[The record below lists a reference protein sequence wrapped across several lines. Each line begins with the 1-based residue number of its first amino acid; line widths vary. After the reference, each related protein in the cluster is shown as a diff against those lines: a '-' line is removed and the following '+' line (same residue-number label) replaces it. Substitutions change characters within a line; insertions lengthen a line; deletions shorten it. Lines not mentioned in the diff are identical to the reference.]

1 MRAMTEYL
9 AEHLPIIEL
18 LIEELRLS
26 IKDHARELIDSL
38 QLYGM
43 DADTVR
49 AKLDMLGM
57 DVGELEET
65 WEPSPQFYKLFRR
78 IIRNRST
85 TGSVQ
90 TLVRTG
96 GQLEASYRTLDEMSF
111 YKNLNVYRD
120 YQNPTV
126 FGKDG
131 YFYTVYDPRYPV
143 SSNALIRNALPA
155 GYSLLFVTQFYGFE
169 GSDVIQYDTI
179 ITNAPLYK
187 DPYTEHLDN
196 DRVYISDFPGD
207 AKNECDLV
215 FEEAL
220 HEALHLSNVKGI
232 MPQHDQGWSFGGL
245 SVRAK
250 TLGDLFR
257 ERDVRTQP
265 KNKAWVE
272 TLNHPGTGIINADQ
286 HYVHAG
292 IVTGV
297 QRVRDD
303 GLVITDSMQY
313 HKDIIIAERQEFDL
327 LHEAVKF
334 PDSDDGFDD
343 GITID
348 IIIPTVPTDVVDVGS
363 FEDVPTGTVCVK
375 LTATAAYVLDD
386 SVEVPLSSDIVADIG
401 TVSLS
406 VEEMSW
412 M

>member
-26 IKDHARELIDSL
+26 IKDHARELVDSL

-49 AKLDMLGM
+49 EKLDMLGM
-57 DVGELEET
+57 DVGELDET
-65 WEPSPQFYKLFRR
+65 WVPSPQFYKLYRR

-96 GQLEASYRTLDEMSF
+96 GQLEASYRTVNEMSF
-111 YKNLNVYRD
+111 YKHLNVYRD

-169 GSDVIQYDTI
+169 DSDVIHYDTI

-207 AKNECDLV
+207 AENKCDLV

-232 MPQHDQGWSFGGL
+232 MPQHDQGWSLGGL

-272 TLNHPGTGIINADQ
+272 TLNHNGTGIIDDDY
-286 HYVHAG
+286 HSHHAG

-297 QRVRDD
+297 QRVRED
-303 GLVITDSMQY
+303 GVVITDSMQY
-313 HKDIIIAERQEFDL
+313 HKDMIIAERQEFDL
-327 LHEAVKF
+327 LHEAVKL
-334 PDSDDGFDD
+334 PDPDDGNNE

-363 FEDVPTGTVCVK
+363 FTDVPTGTLRVK
-375 LTATAAYVLDD
+375 VTATAAYVLDD
-386 SVEVPLSSDIVADIG
+386 SVEVPLSSDIVADVG
-401 TVSLS
+401 TVPLS
-406 VEEMSW
+406 VEEMSGT
-412 M
+412 

>member
-26 IKDHARELIDSL
+26 IKDHARELVDSL

-65 WEPSPQFYKLFRR
+65 WEPSPQFYKLYRR

-120 YQNPTV
+120 YQNPSV

-207 AKNECDLV
+207 AENECDLV

-232 MPQHDQGWSFGGL
+232 MPQHDQGWSLGGL

-272 TLNHPGTGIINADQ
+272 TLNHPGTGIINDDQ

-297 QRVRDD
+297 QRVRED

-327 LHEAVKF
+327 LHEAVKL
-334 PDSDDGFDD
+334 PDPDGGRDD

-363 FEDVPTGTVCVK
+363 FEDVPTGTVRVK

-386 SVEVPLSSDIVADIG
+386 SVEVPLSSDIVVDIG

-406 VEEMSW
+406 VEEMSG